1 MAEKLNVQC
10 PYCNFM
16 MVQLTECK
24 DLIVLCPSCGASVK
38 VSATD
43 EDAVIRVKKP
53 RTTRKASG
61 E

>member
-1 MAEKLNVQC
+1 
-10 PYCNFM
+10 
-16 MVQLTECK
+16 MVQVTECK

-43 EDAVIRVKKP
+43 EAAVIRVKKP
-53 RTTRKASG
+53 RNTRKASG